1 MIDNQAEEYMRNYD
15 KQIELIKAKLQILD
29 EVYVVKDPNQ
39 TYINVA
45 EKINLLLN
53 LIEPK
58 LN

>member
-1 MIDNQAEEYMRNYD
+1 MIDTQAEEYMRNYEQNL
-15 KQIELIKAKLQILD
+15 KLIKAKLNILD

-39 TYINVA
+39 TYLNVA

-53 LIEPK
+53 LLEPK

>member
-1 MIDNQAEEYMRNYD
+1 MIDSQAEEYMRDYD
-15 KQIELIKAKLQILD
+15 KQIELIKTKLQILD

-53 LIEPK
+53 LLEPG

>member
-1 MIDNQAEEYMRNYD
+1 MIDNQAEEYMRNYED
-15 KQIELIKAKLQILD
+15 NLKLIKAKLQILD

>member
-53 LIEPK
+53 LLEPK

>member
-1 MIDNQAEEYMRNYD
+1 MIDTQAEEYMRNYEENL
-15 KQIELIKAKLQILD
+15 KLIKAKLNILD

-39 TYINVA
+39 TYLNVA

-53 LIEPK
+53 LLEPK

>member
-1 MIDNQAEEYMRNYD
+1 MIDSQAEEYMRDYD
-15 KQIELIKAKLQILD
+15 KQIELIKARLQILD

-53 LIEPK
+53 LLEPR